1 MDRCFWAAAGDVVI
15 CRDKVSSLSPA
26 PPPFFPP
33 SLQSVSRTATSPS
46 SVRLLLSPHFQNRL
60 RRSFEASFVLPFPT
74 PMSFRR
80 LANCRPLVA
89 LARPPARPT
98 AQLPHGS
105 NLTFNLGPAAVA
117 AVAAPVSAELSRSNC
132 KSSRRRPSRVMARQA
147 GLESCTRALVCT
159 HNV

>member
-46 SVRLLLSPHFQNRL
+46 SVRLLLPIFRTATAVPLKPLSSLLFRHRCHFGGWQIVAHF
-60 RRSFEASFVLPFPT
+60 SS
-74 PMSFRR
+74 
-80 LANCRPLVA
+80 LAPACPRPSA
-89 LARPPARPT
+89 L
-98 AQLPHGS
+98 LPHGS